1 MDISVKPR
9 GGGSLTRE
17 QFLLR
22 EIRIVATLRLQGLS
36 DGEIVQRVL
45 DENLFQYPSKTN
57 LRRIANVCLAR
68 LNALD
73 AGVPVVPARLTVVLA
88 DGMPA
93 PASQVNLYAMML
105 VYPLV
110 RSFMTECVGER
121 MAHGNFHLT
130 RTDLNAFFTNLQ
142 LQDPSAAAWTENT
155 SNRIKST
162 LWNLL
167 VQAGYLPNRT
177 SETLQRPLLDPTVK
191 DGIVAN
197 GHAQLL
203 IAFGEAV

>member
-1 MDISVKPR
+1 M

-22 EIRIVATLRLQGLS
+22 EIRIVATLRLQGLA
-36 DGEIVQRVL
+36 DAEIIQRVL

-68 LNALD
+68 LNALN
-73 AGVPVVPARLTVVLA
+73 AGTPVVATRLTVVLA

-93 PASQVNLYAMML
+93 PASQANLYAMML

-110 RSFMTECVGER
+110 RSFMTDCVGER
-121 MAHGNFHLT
+121 MARGNFHLT
-130 RTDLNAFFTNLQ
+130 RTDLNAFFTALQ
-142 LQDPSAAAWTENT
+142 LQDEAAAAWTEST
-155 SNRIKST
+155 TKRIKST

-167 VQAGYLPNRT
+167 VQAGYLPKRT

-191 DGIVAN
+191 DSIVAN

-203 IAFGEAV
+203 IAYGEAA

>member
-1 MDISVKPR
+1 MEYSVKPR

-22 EIRIVATLRLQGLS
+22 EIRIVATLRLQGLT
-36 DGEIVQRVL
+36 DTEIVQRVL

-68 LNALD
+68 LNALN
-73 AGVPVVPARLTVVLA
+73 AGMPVVATRLTVVLA

-93 PASQVNLYAMML
+93 PASQANLYAMML

-121 MAHGNFHLT
+121 MARGNFHLT
-130 RTDLNAFFTNLQ
+130 RTDLNAFFTALQ
-142 LQDPSAAAWTENT
+142 LQDEAAAAWTEST
-155 SNRIKST
+155 TKRIKST
-162 LWNLL
+162 LGNLL
-167 VQAGYLPNRT
+167 VQAGYLPKRT

-191 DGIVAN
+191 DSIVAN

-203 IAFGEAV
+203 IAYGEAA

>member
-1 MDISVKPR
+1 MEYSVKPR

-22 EIRIVATLRLQGLS
+22 EIRIVAALRLQGLS
-36 DGEIVQRVL
+36 DTQIIQRVL

-68 LNALD
+68 LNALS
-73 AGVPVVPARLTVVLA
+73 AGTPDVATLLTVVLA
-88 DGMPA
+88 EGMPA
-93 PASQVNLYAMML
+93 PASQANLYAMML

-121 MAHGNFHLT
+121 MARGNFHLT
-130 RTDLNAFFTNLQ
+130 RTDLNAFFTALQ
-142 LQDPSAAAWTENT
+142 LQDEAAAAWTEST
-155 SNRIKST
+155 TKRIKST

-167 VQAGYLPNRT
+167 VQAGYLPKRT

-191 DGIVAN
+191 DAIVAN

-203 IAFGEAV
+203 IAYGEAA